1 MVTDAP
7 IPEKLRVEAGLLG
20 PQHCGASQSRQD
32 LWAEVPGHAG
42 SRQIVKVTQCSVST
56 DMPSVT
62 EVLFLNSFK
71 VDSQAGKFLVPL
83 FVSCM

>member
-1 MVTDAP
+1 M
-7 IPEKLRVEAGLLG
+7 L
-20 PQHCGASQSRQD
+20 
-32 LWAEVPGHAG
+32 EVG
-42 SRQIVKVTQCSVST
+42 RIVKVTQCSVST
-56 DMPSVT
+56 DVPSVT